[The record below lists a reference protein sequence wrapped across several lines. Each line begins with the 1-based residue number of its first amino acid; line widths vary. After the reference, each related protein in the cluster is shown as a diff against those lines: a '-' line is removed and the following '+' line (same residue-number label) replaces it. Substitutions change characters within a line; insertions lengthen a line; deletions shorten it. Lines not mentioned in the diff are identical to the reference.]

1 MSKILVTGGLGFIG
15 STAIKMILSKTHDE
29 VLNIDKHSYASMP
42 EALNRVES
50 SSRYSFLK
58 IDISQYELTKKV
70 IADYAPDVILHIAA
84 ESLVD
89 NSINSPKEFIE
100 SNITGTYNLLQ
111 AANEL
116 WTDEDRLNKKFIHV
130 STDEVY
136 GSLEQNEAPFTES
149 AKYSPNSPYSASKA
163 SSDMLARAWYKT
175 FGIPVIITN
184 CSNNYGP
191 WQFPE
196 KLIPV
201 VIKKALNHEKIPIY
215 GDGLNIRDW
224 LFVEDHAAALIN
236 IYQNGEAGE
245 KYNIGGNNEISNLDL
260 VEKICAILDEVSP
273 SMNIP
278 KYSQLISFVRDRPGH
293 DVRYAIDA
301 NKIAKELNFI
311 PSIEI
316 DAGLMKTVQWY
327 VKNKDWLNQKSS

>member
-1 MSKILVTGGLGFIG
+1 
-15 STAIKMILSKTHDE
+15 MILSKTRDE

-42 EALNRVES
+42 EALDLVES

-58 IDISQYELTKKV
+58 IDIGQYELTKKV
-70 IADYAPDVILHIAA
+70 IADYAPDVILHLAA
-84 ESLVD
+84 ESHVD

-100 SNITGTYNLLQ
+100 SNIIGTYNLLQ

-149 AKYSPNSPYSASKA
+149 TKYSPNSPYSASKA

-175 FGIPVIITN
+175 FGMPVIITN

-201 VIKKALNHEKIPIY
+201 VIKKALNHKKIPIY

-236 IYQNGEAGE
+236 IYQNGEVGE

-293 DVRYAIDA
+293 DLRYAIDA
-301 NKIAKELNFI
+301 TKIAKELNFI

>member
-42 EALNRVES
+42 EALNLVES

-70 IADYAPDVILHIAA
+70 IADYAPDVILHLAA
-84 ESLVD
+84 ESHVD

-149 AKYSPNSPYSASKA
+149 TKYSPNSPYSASKA

-224 LFVEDHAAALIN
+224 LFVEDHTAALIN
-236 IYQNGEAGE
+236 VYQNGEAGE

-260 VEKICAILDEVSP
+260 VEKVCAILDEVSP

-301 NKIAKELNFI
+301 KKIAKELNFI

>member
-29 VLNIDKHSYASMP
+29 VLNIDKNSYASMP
-42 EALNRVES
+42 EALDLVES
-50 SSRYSFLK
+50 ISRYSFLK
-58 IDISQYELTKKV
+58 IDIGQYELTKKV
-70 IADYAPDVILHIAA
+70 IADYVPDVILHLAA
-84 ESLVD
+84 ESHVD

-100 SNITGTYNLLQ
+100 SNIIGTYNLLQ

-149 AKYSPNSPYSASKA
+149 TKYSPNSPYSASKA

-293 DVRYAIDA
+293 DLRYAIDA
-301 NKIAKELNFI
+301 KKIAKELNFI
-311 PSIEI
+311 PSITP
-316 DAGLMKTVQWY
+316 GLITIIP
-327 VKNKDWLNQKSS
+327 